1 MNLTLTSV
9 GINALL
15 RAMCGDDLIF
25 TNVRIGDGAA
35 QNPAT
40 ATALANPQKTLTI
53 TEMTVSDNN
62 AVLSTSFNNSTVSTG
77 FRMKEVGVYVQDQ
90 DDSSKEVLYAY
101 GTEPDETADFIA
113 ASDSNIITTAFSFS
127 IFVASAENIS
137 AIINETLQYATKA
150 AFDAHVADTSNPHSV
165 TKEQVGLGN
174 VPNVSTNNQTP
185 TYTAPVST
193 SELTSG
199 EKLSVALGKIARAV
213 SSLISHIGNRSNP
226 HQVTPS
232 QIGASSS
239 GHKHAATDIN
249 SGTLG
254 IARGGTGKGSFS
266 KNKILYASATDVLS
280 QLGIPSK
287 SGMALHQDTSGAPY
301 WAFASAAE
309 DGSYVGTGGGGSSTP
324 NSITFRR
331 LPKIIFIKKSGS
343 IAGLDAQYAIL
354 FVAAGQG
361 YSHYN
366 PTNASTNN
374 YQDLTVT
381 TSGTTV
387 SWYHTSSSNQQ
398 MNMTGKTYYYI
409 GIM

>member
-1 MNLTLTSV
+1 MTLTLTSV

-25 TNVRIGDGAA
+25 TNVRIGDGDA

-40 ATALANPQKTLTI
+40 ATALANPQKTLTM
-53 TEMTVSDNN
+53 TSMTVESNY

-77 FRMKEVGVYVQDQ
+77 FRMKEVGIYVQDQ

-101 GTEPDETADFIA
+101 GSEPDDTADFIA

-127 IFVASAENIS
+127 IFVSSAENIS

-150 AFDAHVADTSNPHSV
+150 AFDDHVGNTSNPHSV
-165 TKEQVGLGN
+165 TKAQVGLGN
-174 VPNVSTNNQTP
+174 VPNVNTNNQTP
-185 TYTAPVST
+185 TYTTPVST

-199 EKLSVALGKIARAV
+199 EKLYVAFGKIARAV
-213 SSLISHIGNRSNP
+213 SALIAHIANKNNP
-226 HQVTPS
+226 HEVTPL

-239 GHKHAATDIN
+239 GHKHAASDIN

-254 IARGGTGKGSFS
+254 IVRGGTGKNSFA
-266 KNKILYASATDVLS
+266 KNKLLYASAMDVLS
-280 QLGIPSK
+280 QLGFPSK

-309 DGSYVGTGGGGSSTP
+309 DGTYVGTGGGGSSTP

-343 IAGLDAQYAIL
+343 IDGLDAQYAIL

-366 PTNASTNN
+366 PTNPNSNN

-381 TSGTTV
+381 VSGTTV
-387 SWYHTSSSNQQ
+387 SWYHVSSGNQQ
-398 MNMTGKTYYYI
+398 MNMNGKTYYYVA
-409 GIM
+409 IM